1 MDASLRHRSA
11 AVEAAKGPPARGAS
25 EVQQV
30 TAVGLDLAKHVFQ
43 LHGADAEDRR
53 LPPLARELL
62 RVLAEHLRALEE
74 RTAEVDRRLVAMARG
89 GR

>member
-1 MDASLRHRSA
+1 MSA
-11 AVEAAKGPPARGAS
+11 TRFVYCEQTIKNLF
-25 EVQQV
+25 QV
-30 TAVGLDLAKHVFQ
+30 
-43 LHGADAEDRR
+43 HGADAQGRPVLRR
-53 LPPLARELL
+53 RLARELL